1 MLPTYVSAD
10 DPIHRTKAKILSF
23 PLTAEDLEAVRLL
36 EMRFDVEM
44 TCVGLA
50 ATQIGI
56 GKAIIIVSVPS
67 KDGTMRKDIVEKM
80 PKTILINPSFKKIG
94 SEMTGDWEG
103 CYTIPE
109 TMSYVKRC
117 RKIGYTAYKISGE
130 KVTGTANGFLARVIQ
145 HEIDR
150 TNGIVYADK
159 AAKTLSKSD
168 YVSMVNRY

>member
-1 MLPTYVSAD
+1 MSSLPIYVSAD
-10 DPIHRTKAKILSF
+10 DPIHRLKAKVLSF
-23 PLTAEDLEAVRLL
+23 PLTAEDLEAIKLL
-36 EMRFDVEM
+36 EARFDAE
-44 TCVGLA
+44 TDCVGLA

-67 KDGTMRKDIVEKM
+67 KTRRDVVETM
-80 PKTILINPSFKKIG
+80 PKTILINPSFKKVG

-103 CYTIPE
+103 CYTIPD

-117 RKIGYTAYKISGE
+117 RKIQYTAYKISGE

-145 HEIDR
+145 HEVDR
-150 TNGIVYADK
+150 INGIVYADK

-168 YVSMVNRY
+168 YVSMIHRY